1 MCFDDIAQQVQC
13 MRICNVSVIFVG
25 LPSKCVIGI
34 ISSIVG
40 YELSYFTQW
49 AGKETLSD
57 SIRLCTGAGYEFVI
71 DCRTGRN
78 LIFL

>member
-1 MCFDDIAQQVQC
+1 

-40 YELSYFTQW
+40 YELPYFTQW
-49 AGKETLSD
+49 GGKRNFIRQYRL
-57 SIRLCTGAGYEFVI
+57 RLCTGAGYEFVI

>member
-1 MCFDDIAQQVQC
+1 VCFDDIAQQVQC

-49 AGKETLSD
+49 GRKRNFIRQYKTLYRSGLR
-57 SIRLCTGAGYEFVI
+57 ICNRL
-71 DCRTGRN
+71 
-78 LIFL
+78 